1 MDERWRI
8 LTRVR
13 DLRARMALDEA
24 MRERRA
30 QRRAQATLE
39 QARARQT
46 QLEEQARQASGLL
59 AQRWG
64 TPGEAVYEAGQAQE
78 MLGFIAVARVKAQ
91 EATVPVRRAN
101 LQVTRAQEAVAEAS
115 AKYRREAGRR
125 DAVQSQWQ
133 QELRAARRLQLE
145 REDAARLD
153 ERSGSHIARRLR
165 EADDYGG
172 DE

>member
-13 DLRARMALDEA
+13 DLHTRVALNEV

-30 QRRAQATLE
+30 QWRAQATLE

-46 QLEEQARQASGLL
+46 QLEEQARQASCLL
-59 AQRWG
+59 AERSG
-64 TPGEAVYEAGQAQE
+64 PPGEAVYEARQAQE
-78 MLGFIAVARVKAQ
+78 LLDFVAVVRVKAK
-91 EATVPVRRAN
+91 EAAVPVRRAN
-101 LQVTRAQEAVAEAS
+101 LQLTRAQEAVAEAS
-115 AKYRREAGRR
+115 AKYWREAGRR
-125 DAVQSQWQ
+125 DAVQSEWQ
-133 QELRAARRLQLE
+133 QKLRAARRLQLE
-145 REDAARLD
+145 REDAACLE
-153 ERSGSHIARRLR
+153 ERAGSHIARRLR